1 MWPYGGTA
9 PVTAR
14 GETARGRQQQ
24 AARERR
30 LLLNKKGGHGG
41 IQSNNQEVSS
51 QARRAPRL
59 HTTRKVC
66 RIRLRREG
74 HPGLSRFRGRACEF
88 SGGHSVCAR
97 GRAGRAT
104 TRGERETRGNEWP
117 RGRADG
123 HRTCYR
129 CLADAAEG
137 AGASQA
143 RRLPAC
149 LVPRQPI
156 APERASGGARRARHG
171 RGVAVSPF
179 SSRVRR
185 RSWSPPCCFSARG
198 RRLPSRRRACAFRT
212 AWPCAA
218 LVTRS

>member
-66 RIRLRREG
+66 RIRLRRGG
-74 HPGLSRFRGRACEF
+74 HPGLSRFRRRACEF

-97 GRAGRAT
+97 GRARARQ
-104 TRGERETRGNEWP
+104 RGESVRREETNRHAAAQTAIALAIAASPMLLRARARPRLGGCRLVSRRVSRLRP
-117 RGRADG
+117 RGRAAEHVGRVTAAAWLFRLSRAGFVGGLG
-123 HRTCYR
+123 HRLVAFQR
-129 CLADAAEG
+129 GAGGCLRADALA
-137 AGASQA
+137 
-143 RRLPAC
+143 L
-149 LVPRQPI
+149 
-156 APERASGGARRARHG
+156 SGRHG
-171 RGVAVSPF
+171 
-179 SSRVRR
+179 
-185 RSWSPPCCFSARG
+185 
-198 RRLPSRRRACAFRT
+198 L
-212 AWPCAA
+212 A
-218 LVTRS
+218 LLW